1 MPQPCRSRWRLA
13 LLLLPLVAGCAAA
26 ASAQTP
32 DPIQYTVRFPA
43 PHTHYAE
50 IEAAIP
56 TGGQASV
63 ELLMAVWT
71 PGSYLVREYARH
83 VETLRARTPDGAP
96 LAVEKTQKNRW
107 RVATGGAAT
116 VVVSYALYCREMT
129 VRTNWV
135 DAEFAM
141 LNGAPTFLTL
151 ADGGPRP
158 HDVRLELPDGWA
170 RSMTSLPG
178 TPDGAPDSYRAD
190 DFDTLVD
197 SPIVAGNPVVHE
209 FTVAGTPHYLV
220 NVGGDDVWDGPRSAK
235 DVETLA
241 RQYLAFWGFLPYD
254 RYVFL
259 NLITEAGGGLEHRS
273 STTMMTSRW
282 STRSRSGYVGWLGL
296 VAHEYFHAW
305 NVKRLRPVE
314 LGPFDYERE
323 VYTTGLWMAE
333 GVTSYYA
340 DLLLA
345 RAGLTTRDE
354 FLRSTSAVIRQ
365 VQTTPGRL
373 VQPVDAA
380 SYDAWIKSYRP
391 DENSINTSVSYY
403 TKGQVIGLL
412 LDARVRAATGG
423 ARSLDDVMRLAYE
436 RFAGDRGFSSDEMV
450 ATAGEV
456 AGVDLTGWF
465 ATALSTT
472 DELDYDEL
480 LQWFGLRFRPPQ
492 PRTDGNGPTPG
503 WLGLGTRTVDGRLLV
518 TQVRRDT
525 PGHEAGVNVEDEI
538 LALDDYRVP
547 PDGLNARLAR
557 YRAGDR
563 ISLLVARRDRLVQLE
578 ITLGAE
584 PLDGWTLQIDPN
596 ATPVQAGRLSGW
608 LD

>member
-1 MPQPCRSRWRLA
+1 
-13 LLLLPLVAGCAAA
+13 
-26 ASAQTP
+26 
-32 DPIQYTVRFPA
+32 
-43 PHTHYAE
+43 
-50 IEAAIP
+50 
-56 TGGQASV
+56 
-63 ELLMAVWT
+63 
-71 PGSYLVREYARH
+71 
-83 VETLRARTPDGAP
+83 
-96 LAVEKTQKNRW
+96 
-107 RVATGGAAT
+107 
-116 VVVSYALYCREMT
+116 
-129 VRTNWV
+129 
-135 DAEFAM
+135 
-141 LNGAPTFLTL
+141 
-151 ADGGPRP
+151 
-158 HDVRLELPDGWA
+158 
-170 RSMTSLPG
+170 
-178 TPDGAPDSYRAD
+178 
-190 DFDTLVD
+190 
-197 SPIVAGNPVVHE
+197 
-209 FTVAGTPHYLV
+209 
-220 NVGGDDVWDGPRSAK
+220 
-235 DVETLA
+235 
-241 RQYLAFWGFLPYD
+241 
-254 RYVFL
+254 
-259 NLITEAGGGLEHRS
+259 
-273 STTMMTSRW
+273 MMTSRW

-314 LGPFDYERE
+314 LGPFDYEHE

-436 RFAGDRGFSSDEMV
+436 RFAGDRGFSSDELV

-456 AGVDLTGWF
+456 AGVDLTDWF

-480 LQWFGLRFRPPQ
+480 LEWFGLRFRPPQ